1 MCNQI
6 EGSLA
11 AIYGSEV
18 KSLKVY
24 NTCQV
29 KNYADYDMEYF
40 DAEAKHQ
47 YRAEHFEEDKML
59 AFELGKNIID

>member
-1 MCNQI
+1 MCYQI

-11 AIYGSEV
+11 AIYGCTV

-24 NTCQV
+24 NTCLV

-40 DAEAKHQ
+40 DAETK
-47 YRAEHFEEDKML
+47 R
-59 AFELGKNIID
+59 